1 MRPSA
6 SKTATLLGGIRPCRR
21 LGTVL
26 ALAAGALLP
35 LTVGNSRAALD
46 PSWAAPGWVPA
57 GDELVG
63 AIGDAGSAARRT
75 VRFDDGEEIE
85 EYGRIS
91 PSGWRAE
98 YLYLVAD
105 GADDL
110 LPGTFDVPR
119 AASLFRH
126 NEGGV
131 LDFGPLGRIDR
142 PDGAVFF
149 RPYTRS
155 GESCFGFE
163 ADLSASWPDPS
174 GRPAQLL
181 TGYACRDGSHAP
193 SMSEIRSLVSGF
205 VPMRAVSPDHLVAL
219 PAVADAAAF
228 ALGRDQ
234 ADSGL
239 IDFPLSLA
247 KHYVGSDAELL

>member
-91 PSGWRAE
+91 LRVAAE

-110 LPGTFDVPR
+110 CP
-119 AASLFRH
+119 
-126 NEGGV
+126 
-131 LDFGPLGRIDR
+131 
-142 PDGAVFF
+142 
-149 RPYTRS
+149 
-155 GESCFGFE
+155 
-163 ADLSASWPDPS
+163 
-174 GRPAQLL
+174 
-181 TGYACRDGSHAP
+181 AP
-193 SMSEIRSLVSGF
+193 SMC
-205 VPMRAVSPDHLVAL
+205 RAR
-219 PAVADAAAF
+219 PAVPP
-228 ALGRDQ
+228 Q
-234 ADSGL
+234 
-239 IDFPLSLA
+239 
-247 KHYVGSDAELL
+247 

>member
-1 MRPSA
+1 M
-6 SKTATLLGGIRPCRR
+6 
-21 LGTVL
+21 
-26 ALAAGALLP
+26 
-35 LTVGNSRAALD
+35 
-46 PSWAAPGWVPA
+46 
-57 GDELVG
+57 
-63 AIGDAGSAARRT
+63 
-75 VRFDDGEEIE
+75 
-85 EYGRIS
+85 
-91 PSGWRAE
+91 
-98 YLYLVAD
+98 
-105 GADDL
+105 
-110 LPGTFDVPR
+110 PGTFDVPR
-119 AASLFRH
+119 AARCSATMKAASWISARS
-126 NEGGV
+126 GGST
-131 LDFGPLGRIDR
+131 GA
-142 PDGAVFF
+142 DGAVFF

-181 TGYACRDGSHAP
+181 TGYACRDGSQAP